1 MRLWR
6 TGISCYRPPLPLLA
20 SGTPTAP
27 TAAPPVPRRAPSV
40 ENARMRPDRPDRLA
54 VRFHAL
60 EEINALVHRIP
71 GTMVQALAGTTDA
84 LNGGRHLPL
93 RRWDLRFCYP
103 RRWQPLPPGRR
114 RREQLSTPLGAGSAA
129 FPRLLGAARVS
140 VDASSRKGKLAAD
153 KRQCPSEGDKQDQP
167 RKQQVGDQELRVQP
181 VQRGRCVR
189 SIEHCRGRE
198 DKTGPRQPSYPGLAC
213 EARRK

>member
-1 MRLWR
+1 MVSDVISSANRGRPVREKYRRSGLLPARTEEGHASRERPSLRSSCPLACEDEVRLWR
-6 TGISCYRPPLPLLA
+6 TGISCYRPPLPPLPLLA

-40 ENARMRPDRPDRLA
+40 ENARMRPDRRDRLA

-84 LNGGRHLPL
+84 LNGGRYLPL

-129 FPRLLGAARVS
+129 LPTALRRRASLSRRV
-140 VDASSRKGKLAAD
+140 VPEREA
-153 KRQCPSEGDKQDQP
+153 
-167 RKQQVGDQELRVQP
+167 
-181 VQRGRCVR
+181 GR
-189 SIEHCRGRE
+189 
-198 DKTGPRQPSYPGLAC
+198 
-213 EARRK
+213 